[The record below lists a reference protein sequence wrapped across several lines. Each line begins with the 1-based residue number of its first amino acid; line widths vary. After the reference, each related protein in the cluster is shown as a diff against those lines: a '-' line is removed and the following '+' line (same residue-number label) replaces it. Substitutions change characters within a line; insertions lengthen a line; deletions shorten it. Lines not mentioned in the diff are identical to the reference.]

1 MKGASI
7 LVGDE
12 FIDWK
17 AYIGQIKSFVEK
29 AN

>member
-17 AYIGQIKSFVEK
+17 AFIGQIKSFVET

>member
-7 LVGDE
+7 LIGDE

-17 AYIGQIKSFVEK
+17 AYIGQIKSFVER